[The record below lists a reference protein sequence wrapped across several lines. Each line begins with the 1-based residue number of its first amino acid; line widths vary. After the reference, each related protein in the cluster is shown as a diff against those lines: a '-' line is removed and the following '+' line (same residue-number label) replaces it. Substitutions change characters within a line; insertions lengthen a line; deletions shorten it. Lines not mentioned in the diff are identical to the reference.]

1 MTVHAQLA
9 TRTVAQVLVDQLR
22 IQGVARIF
30 CVPGESYLPVLD
42 ALYDSGIAVTICRNE
57 GGAAM
62 MAEAWGKQTG
72 RPGICFVT
80 RGPGATNASGGVHI
94 AQQDST
100 PMILFVG
107 QVERENRG
115 RDAFQEVDYRAFFG
129 GMAKWVAEVNEPDRM
144 AEMVG
149 RAFSTAL
156 AGRCGPVVLSL
167 PHDVLALASQS
178 PDAPAVQALETA
190 PGSMVELEDL
200 LAQSSRPMLILGG
213 GRWNEAALAQVA
225 RFAERFGV
233 PVCTSFRRA
242 HLFDPLHPNY
252 AGDLGLGANPKL
264 VARVK
269 ASDLVI
275 AAGARLNE
283 LTSQGYSLFDIPVP
297 QMKLVHAYPGAEEIG
312 RVYRPHL
319 GIHAT
324 PQAFAAALA
333 NLEPKRLQPRQAPAD
348 VGAAHQDYLDWSQ
361 QPLPQP
367 GTVNL
372 SEIMIWLREHL
383 PTDAILC
390 NGAGNYSGWIH
401 RFYRFRR
408 PGTQMATVCGF
419 MGYGM
424 PAAVAMKSLY
434 PKRQVLALNGD
445 GDFLMNG
452 QEFATAVQYGLP
464 ILALVFDNASLGT
477 IRMHQEREY
486 PGRVSATSLVNPDF
500 AAMARS
506 FGGFGATV
514 EKTADF
520 APAFLAAEASGLP
533 SILHVKFDTE
543 GITPTTTLSA
553 IRKKALE
560 T

>member
-225 RFAERFGV
+225 RFAEHFGV

-401 RFYRFRR
+401 RF
-408 PGTQMATVCGF
+408 
-419 MGYGM
+419 
-424 PAAVAMKSLY
+424 
-434 PKRQVLALNGD
+434 
-445 GDFLMNG
+445 
-452 QEFATAVQYGLP
+452 
-464 ILALVFDNASLGT
+464 
-477 IRMHQEREY
+477 
-486 PGRVSATSLVNPDF
+486 
-500 AAMARS
+500 
-506 FGGFGATV
+506 
-514 EKTADF
+514 
-520 APAFLAAEASGLP
+520 
-533 SILHVKFDTE
+533 
-543 GITPTTTLSA
+543 
-553 IRKKALE
+553 
-560 T
+560 